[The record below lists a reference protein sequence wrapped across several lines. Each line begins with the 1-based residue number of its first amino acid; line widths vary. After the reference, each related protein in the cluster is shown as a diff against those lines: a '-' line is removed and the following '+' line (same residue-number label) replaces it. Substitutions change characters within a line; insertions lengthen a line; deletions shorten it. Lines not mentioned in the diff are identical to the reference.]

1 MIRSPEQPGLSPFA
15 QWSQACA
22 ERTSRR
28 SNFAAGGFDTARQH
42 MLGITGGRYDFS
54 ANRPSRFIDFGGANI
69 RLGGTSIHYLKW
81 NSETEL
87 PFFSDPP
94 IAAQAERTFLLL
106 LLKAL
111 PHDYL
116 DRLNAPRS
124 QIALYHVRRAEA
136 FMREQGLHRHRPARG
151 GGGRERADAL
161 LRIQAAPQRD
171 ADEISQAVAPDGAT
185 RCSPPASAAAGSATW
200 PQAAAMPI

>member
-1 MIRSPEQPGLSPFA
+1 
-15 QWSQACA
+15 
-22 ERTSRR
+22 
-28 SNFAAGGFDTARQH
+28 
-42 MLGITGGRYDFS
+42 
-54 ANRPSRFIDFGGANI
+54 
-69 RLGGTSIHYLKW
+69 
-81 NSETEL
+81 
-87 PFFSDPP
+87 
-94 IAAQAERTFLLL
+94 LLL

-171 ADEISQAVAPDGAT
+171 ADEISQAVAPDGA
-185 RCSPPASAAAGSATW
+185 RRAAHRPRRRVAASCGYANLSQFSRDYRELYGESPAHTLRGSV
-200 PQAAAMPI
+200 PPN